1 MQPRILT
8 MVSLQFVK
16 ITLKKLILTGLFFYN
31 SAQQYYNPQAANY
44 PYHAWNFS
52 NAAAAQS
59 FFSAGQ
65 VQNPYAFNA
74 FHPYALQGMTND
86 PSYQEEVKQ
95 EKEHYEANVPTPN
108 HSPIMG
114 NAMGFPFNKNDLAN
128 VTLKKPRV
136 TFSSQQVL
144 HLEQEFKNQR

>member
-1 MQPRILT
+1 M
-8 MVSLQFVK
+8 
-16 ITLKKLILTGLFFYN
+16 LKKLIFSSFHL
-31 SAQQYYNPQAANY
+31 AQQYYNPQAANY
-44 PYHAWNFS
+44 PYPAWNFS
-52 NAAAAQS
+52 NPQS

-74 FHPYALQGMTND
+74 FHSYALQGMNND
-86 PSYQEEVKQ
+86 TSYQEEVKQ
-95 EKEHYEANVPTPN
+95 EKEHYEANVPTPMN
-108 HSPIMG
+108 SPIMG
-114 NAMGFPFNKNDLAN
+114 NAMGFQFNKNDLAN

>member
-1 MQPRILT
+1 
-8 MVSLQFVK
+8 
-16 ITLKKLILTGLFFYN
+16 
-31 SAQQYYNPQAANY
+31 
-44 PYHAWNFS
+44 
-52 NAAAAQS
+52 
-59 FFSAGQ
+59 
-65 VQNPYAFNA
+65 
-74 FHPYALQGMTND
+74 MTND